1 MSEINSVNVFS
12 VDEERLKFRAII
24 APNIVAPA
32 AGGTEIHQGEF
43 NFILPPPT
51 NFANNSQYSQ
61 AVVKLD
67 TLIAAPAGDIADPVW
82 CNRLGNTKLGAVVVR
97 LDIGSSQTTTI
108 QLNSGN
114 EVAEGGA
121 TQIGG
126 FRQLIPLQIVNV
138 GTSGAGAAAVGPL
151 FTNEG
156 ACWTGIG
163 SGISAT
169 DPILCANPFGQKVRM
184 TLINPLTNAPVWLR
198 SAGGATNT
206 NIGRYA
212 FQFTIT
218 MIPNNRSEGSS

>member
-32 AGGTEIHQGEF
+32 AGGPEIHQGEF

-61 AVVKLD
+61 CIVKLD

-82 CNRLGNTKLGAVVVR
+82 CNRLGNT
-97 LDIGSSQTTTI
+97 
-108 QLNSGN
+108 
-114 EVAEGGA
+114 
-121 TQIGG
+121 
-126 FRQLIPLQIVNV
+126 NV
-138 GTSGAGAAAVGPL
+138 GTSGAGAAVVGPL

-184 TLINPLTNAPVWLR
+184 TIINPLTNAPVWLR